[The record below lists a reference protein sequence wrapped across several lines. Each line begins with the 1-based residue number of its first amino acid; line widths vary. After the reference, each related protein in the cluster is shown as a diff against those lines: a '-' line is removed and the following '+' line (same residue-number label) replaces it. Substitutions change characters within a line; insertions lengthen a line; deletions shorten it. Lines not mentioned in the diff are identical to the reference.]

1 MKPATTPQSTW
12 RQRLFSSS
20 GAAML
25 AAALLVML
33 LIIAVAPLMQTAGLQ
48 SELDAFYQGE
58 IELQPQAWPWQPEP
72 DSTNAELPRPSAAQA
87 NATQANPIEQL
98 ERQAFRYG
106 IGRGLIKLRL
116 SEGPWR
122 AILAQYPEQPPLC
135 GQDIPHCGDRRTLA
149 LAGGYWALA
158 AFGRCQ
164 SGLEPT
170 FSAELAGRLQAP
182 SQPRPSVLEQRLSSL
197 ATQADCA
204 QVRGLLDWAHL
215 P

>member
-48 SELDAFYQGE
+48 SELDALYQGE

-72 DSTNAELPRPSAAQA
+72 NSTNAELPRA

-116 SEGPWR
+116 SEGPWQP
-122 AILAQYPEQPPLC
+122 ILAQYPEQPPLC
-135 GQDIPHCGDRRTLA
+135 SQEIPNCSDRRTLA
-149 LAGGYWALA
+149 LASGYWAVA

-164 SGLEPT
+164 SGLQLT
-170 FSAELAGRLQAP
+170 FSPELAGRLQAP
-182 SQPRPSVLEQRLSSL
+182 NRPQPSVLQQRLSGL